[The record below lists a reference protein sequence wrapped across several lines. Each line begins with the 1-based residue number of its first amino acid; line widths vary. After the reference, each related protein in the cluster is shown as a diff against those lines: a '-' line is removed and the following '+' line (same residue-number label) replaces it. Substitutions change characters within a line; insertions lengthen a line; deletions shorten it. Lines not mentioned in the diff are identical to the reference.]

1 MPAPI
6 TIDMKAR
13 RAGPRPKT
21 QKAVRARRPADPTGR
36 IDILAS
42 RLIGELAQSSR
53 DPVIRALYRQLSPEL
68 DRAFHAFL
76 GPRNPRARAVREY
89 VRRGAGLLADIER
102 EKRKGAA

>member
-1 MPAPI
+1 M
-6 TIDMKAR
+6 
-13 RAGPRPKT
+13 
-21 QKAVRARRPADPTGR
+21 GR

-53 DPVIRALYRQLSPEL
+53 DPVIRALYRQLSPEI

-76 GPRNPRARAVREY
+76 GPRNPRARQVREY
-89 VRRGAGLLADIER
+89 VRRGAGLLADIDR